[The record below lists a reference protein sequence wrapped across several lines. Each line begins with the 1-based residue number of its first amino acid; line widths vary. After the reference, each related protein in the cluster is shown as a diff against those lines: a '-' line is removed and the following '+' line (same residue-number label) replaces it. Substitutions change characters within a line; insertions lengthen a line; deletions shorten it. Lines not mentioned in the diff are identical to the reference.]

1 METYI
6 RMVKYDDIITLIEGG
21 ENENPTFS
29 IQVYLTQNIEDI
41 GIYDDLNGGNLV
53 ISQDNDITVGGD
65 EIKK

>member
-6 RMVKYDDIITLIEGG
+6 RMVKYGDIITLIEDNG
-21 ENENPTFS
+21 NENPTFS

-53 ISQDNDITVGGD
+53 TSQDDITVGGD